1 MIAIFRVS
9 NLYGSRDYDCLSQ
22 AKRNSKENETIS
34 FSYDYE
40 KFSTVKRKYAT
51 HSWAKKCADKFCIS
65 QPPVCLL
72 LSVITRFLR
81 FYASLCVLVNKIHFY
96 K

>member
-1 MIAIFRVS
+1 MIAIFRVT
-9 NLYGSRDYDCLSQ
+9 NLYGSRDYDCLSS

-51 HSWAKKCADKFCIS
+51 PSWAKKCADKFGIPCKIS
-65 QPPVCLL
+65 EDYTYNPA
-72 LSVITRFLR
+72 
-81 FYASLCVLVNKIHFY
+81 Y
-96 K
+96 